1 MVASALPNQKMSSS
15 DWLVSCSVLRHSH
28 PSHVDV
34 YIASGTSC
42 CAPPITWSASC
53 DALVQSTLSGRG
65 CCLGSALPG
74 PLYLINVQLVDH
86 RLWYAIQNGQI
97 RHFSIMTGM
106 PIRLSDFKL
115 APSDQQTHEVHV
127 GDLDLQSLTA
137 RCYRSGGF
145 VVP

>member
-1 MVASALPNQKMSSS
+1 MYTLPQAHR
-15 DWLVSCSVLRHSH
+15 VVH
-28 PSHVDV
+28 PPLPGPE
-34 YIASGTSC
+34 YEGA
-42 CAPPITWSASC
+42 WSASC
-53 DALVQSTLSGRG
+53 DALVQSILSGRG

-86 RLWYAIQNGQI
+86 RLWYAIQSGQI

-145 VVP
+145 VVHDTPPIDDGQNRLPTSP